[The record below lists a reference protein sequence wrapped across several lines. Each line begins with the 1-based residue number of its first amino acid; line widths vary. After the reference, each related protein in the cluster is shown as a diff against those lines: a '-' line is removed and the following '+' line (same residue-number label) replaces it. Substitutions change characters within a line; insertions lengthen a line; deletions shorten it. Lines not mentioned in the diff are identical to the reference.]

1 MSTLRELE
9 LAQVA
14 PRLLELLRR
23 QGFGALTAFQADS
36 VNEGIMRDES
46 QILVTNDYDEAY
58 VVAEIAVLNKVAS
71 DFRAKTLVLCPNPH
85 HAEKRYQSISQK
97 CRRMGIEATEIIRQ
111 RTAVKGDW
119 GSGRVIVATYRAM
132 DIAVRNNPNV
142 LEGVECVLIDRLDLI
157 GQPGLGARLERVI
170 VSLMGRADPIQYIAI
185 CPPVADV
192 PELSHWL
199 NARAVEDKKAE
210 VKMIFSVRAF
220 DSVNESLA
228 DLTEFV
234 HYRRGQVMILCANI
248 PACEDLA
255 RRLAGLSEGEEE
267 VTLDLRLVP
276 EHKDD
281 LLELARDVKQSYAE
295 CDMTSL
301 LGTAISRGVG
311 FLHEGVSRTQRRRIS
326 NAWEDGIIPVAVMPT
341 RFAIASGLRAT
352 VVFLLGVFMQELGK
366 ELTQEDSVTM
376 LSEWQLN
383 DVLQSAGRRGL
394 DREAFGIVVVDNEQ
408 ERTRVMSTYFDKDPE
423 GNLSLRH
430 AEVDSVMDDPD
441 NIQDLVL
448 GQICGRSKEEIDPY
462 SIIDR
467 TYWATSKRTIA
478 IPPDG
483 SPAPDDASVEQ
494 LVTLRSTKS
503 TEKRA
508 QEIPDESVRLVSL
521 NPSKIEGLVHSG
533 SREMWHYVSLRSAD
547 GVSCSCESW
556 KYQGIRRHRLCKH
569 LVKFTKYALQQ
580 DKTKPYAPSVIE
592 QSLRGL
598 ETIGELEKDGLVRY
612 ENKKHGCTELGEAV
626 TLLGVPVRDAK
637 KVMDAIDKGKA
648 DLKRILLGVSK
659 ARGSLPKGL
668 LARVLDSL
676 PADNIDS
683 LVCKD
688 SDLPGIVENCL
699 EDLDYTNLVLQRL
712 MKDKRRAKMKR
723 ESVVLEKS
731 FLTLLK
737 ASR

>member
-1 MSTLRELE
+1 M
-9 LAQVA
+9 
-14 PRLLELLRR
+14 
-23 QGFGALTAFQADS
+23 
-36 VNEGIMRDES
+36 GIMRDES

-71 DFRAKTLVLCPNPH
+71 DFRAKVLVLCPNPH
-85 HAEKRYQSISQK
+85 HAERRYQSLSQK
-97 CRRMGIEATEIIRQ
+97 CRRLGIEATEILRQ

-119 GSGRVIVATYRAM
+119 ASGRVVVSTYHAM
-132 DIAVRNNPNV
+132 DVAARTHPDV

-157 GQPGLGARLERVI
+157 GQPGLGARLERVL
-170 VSLMGRADPIQYIAI
+170 VSLMGGVDPIQYIAI
-185 CPPVADV
+185 CPPVADI

-199 NARAVEDKKAE
+199 NARTVEDRKAE

-248 PACEDLA
+248 QACEDLA
-255 RRLAGLSEGEEE
+255 KRLAGLSEGEED
-267 VTLDLRLVP
+267 VALDLRLVP

-281 LLELARDVKQSYAE
+281 LLELARDVKQSYTE
-295 CDMTSL
+295 CDMTSQ
-301 LGTAISRGVG
+301 LGAAISRGVA

-383 DVLQSAGRRGL
+383 DVLQSAGRRGF

-408 ERTRVMSTYFDKDPE
+408 ERIRVMTTYFDKDPE
-423 GNLSLRH
+423 GNLSLRQ

-448 GQICGRSKEEIDPY
+448 GQICGRSKEETDPY

-467 TYWATSKRTIA
+467 TYWATSKRTT
-478 IPPDG
+478 D
-483 SPAPDDASVEQ
+483 SSVAPEDASVEQ

-533 SREMWHYVSLRSAD
+533 SREMWHYVSLKSAD

-580 DKTKPYAPSVIE
+580 ENTKPYAPSVIE

-612 ENKKHGCTELGEAV
+612 EKKKHSCTELGEAV
-626 TLLGVPVRDAK
+626 TLLGVPVRDARK
-637 KVMDAIDKGKA
+637 AMDAIDKGKA
-648 DLKRILLGVSK
+648 DIKRILLGVSK

-676 PADNIDS
+676 PVDS
-683 LVCKD
+683 MDGLVCKD
-688 SDLPGIVENCL
+688 SDFPGIVENCVW
-699 EDLDYTNLVLQRL
+699 DLDYTNLVLQRL
-712 MKDKRRAKMKR
+712 MKNKRRAKMKR
-723 ESVVLEKS
+723 ESIALEKS